1 MGKKAF
7 LIHWHR
13 REWEQHRETLREA
26 GWEVAG
32 DHADGSRAM
41 KGIKAFEPD
50 VVVISLDRL
59 PSHGKQ
65 VAGSLKKLGSPLPV
79 VYFTREENADR
90 LESIEGGETCLL
102 EDLISTL
109 SSLQKT

>member
-13 REWEQHRETLREA
+13 REWEQHREMLREA

-41 KGIKAFEPD
+41 RGIKAFEPD

-65 VAGSLKKLGSPLPV
+65 VARSLKKLESSLPV
-79 VYFTREENADR
+79 VYFVREENADR
-90 LESIEGGETCLL
+90 LEGVEGGEACLL
-102 EDLISTL
+102 GDLIT
-109 SSLQKT
+109 TMGDV